1 MGLGLVTFLPPHGS
15 IVDFAM
21 KFRANP
27 ALLMEKFRRPVVQLN
42 YHTSYKNNYL
52 LISSLSSLSPIILAL
67 LTVPSHQLEKY
78 NVPEIV
84 GLV

>member
-1 MGLGLVTFLPPHGS
+1 MGLGLVAFLPPHGPV
-15 IVDFAM
+15 VDFAM
-21 KFRANP
+21 KFGPNP
-27 ALLMEKFRRPVVQLN
+27 ALLMKKFRRPVVQLN

-52 LISSLSSLSPIILAL
+52 LISSLSPLSLLDLPL
-67 LTVPSHQLEKY
+67 LTVPPHQLEKY